1 MISRSGSRVCLLS
14 LSRSKLFRSAFPS
27 RLKRWTKIEA
37 ARARVVTRLRLT
49 PARIPKSGEAPASSP
64 VTDETWSISK
74 AAFGLLVSGPSGQ
87 MTWIRGGP
95 TSLDIRNIKEAIDE
109 WKRWW

>member
-1 MISRSGSRVCLLS
+1 MFLFKLDRHMLFRLKLF
-14 LSRSKLFRSAFPS
+14 SKLQ
-27 RLKRWTKIEA
+27 
-37 ARARVVTRLRLT
+37 
-49 PARIPKSGEAPASSP
+49 KSGEAPASSP